1 MKKPLKKLVTKLA
14 RNVNPLAIS
23 AISLVIVFASAVG
36 VSAGLILDKELI
48 VQDGDT
54 KISIFTMDN
63 TVREALE
70 RNNLAISDH
79 DYINVPLDAPLNNL
93 AANEVSI
100 KRAVPVQINAD
111 GVNRT
116 VMTYYDT
123 VGDLLK
129 NGPVRISPQ
138 DRLEGAAPEDMIYPG
153 MKFRIVRVR
162 EEETKEVIPIHFREE
177 LRENR
182 NMDKGSEKI
191 VREGKDG
198 AREKTFRVVFEDGV
212 QILKELVKDVV
223 TLQPVNRIIEYGT
236 ILNYKTARGDVIRY
250 RKVMD
255 MRATAYT
262 ASFKDTGKSP
272 DHPDFGITYLGWKAR
287 KGIIAVDPKVI
298 PLRSKV
304 YVEVA
309 GSTPDY
315 GFAVAGD
322 IGSAI
327 KGNLIDLYMD
337 DQETVDRWG
346 CKRVKVYI
354 LVE

>member
-1 MKKPLKKLVTKLA
+1 MKRLLKGLVRKLA
-14 RNVNPLAIS
+14 GNVNPLAIP

-54 KISIFTMDN
+54 KISIITMDC
-63 TVREALE
+63 TVGEALE
-70 RNNLAISDH
+70 RNDLRITDH
-79 DYINVPLDAPLNNL
+79 DYINVPLNAPLNNL
-93 AANEVSI
+93 AANQISI
-100 KRAVPVQINAD
+100 KRAVPVEIYAD

-116 VMTYYDT
+116 VMTYNDT

-129 NGPVRISPQ
+129 EGPVRILPQ
-138 DRLEGAAPEDMIYPG
+138 DRLEGAVLDDKIYSG
-153 MKFRIVRVR
+153 MKFRIVRVM
-162 EEETKEVIPIHFREE
+162 EEEMKEVVPIHFREE

-182 NMDKGSEKI
+182 NMDKGNEKI

-212 QILKELVKDVV
+212 QILKELVNDMV

-236 ILNYKTARGDVIRY
+236 VLSYKTARGDVIRY

-298 PLRSKV
+298 PLRTKV
-304 YVEVA
+304 YIEVA

-315 GFAVAGD
+315 GLAVAGD

-337 DQETVDRWG
+337 DQVTVDKWG
-346 CKRVKVYI
+346 CKKVKVYI